1 MKKKQ
6 NNNYEYFIEKIDSIK
21 LTSNLT
27 IYVSFDVSLFKV
39 IKIYSLNMTDNKIKY
54 NLNIFQKEAV
64 KDYMKIIKEVDSNL
78 SDRMR
83 SHYKK
88 QIMEILSDEEEFR
101 NTNENLV
108 YKLLAKVSELQDK
121 NEEQKYEL
129 DHKKRD

>member
-1 MKKKQ
+1 LKKKQ

-39 IKIYSLNMTDNKIKY
+39 IKIYSINMTDKY

-88 QIMEILSDEEEFR
+88 QIMEILSEEEEFR
-101 NTNENLV
+101 NKNENLV
-108 YKLLAKVSELQDK
+108 YKLLGKLTELQDK
-121 NEEQKYEL
+121 NKELKDEL
-129 DHKKRD
+129 DQKKRGKI

>member
-1 MKKKQ
+1 
-6 NNNYEYFIEKIDSIK
+6 
-21 LTSNLT
+21 
-27 IYVSFDVSLFKV
+27 
-39 IKIYSLNMTDNKIKY
+39 MTDNKIKY